1 MVAVLRL
8 EVADPHPVVPIYGS
22 ARVSGFP
29 LPASLAGRV
38 RGPLRSGHR
47 ADDQGA
53 FADLAL
59 DFSETV
65 LPALLSLLS
74 LGLHVEL
81 SCVRPPAV

>member
-8 EVADPHPVVPIYGS
+8 EVADPHPVVPFYGVG
-22 ARVSGFP
+22 ARIRIP

-38 RGPLRSGHR
+38 RGPLRSGHL
-47 ADDQGA
+47 ADDEGA

-65 LPALLSLLS
+65 LPALLASLAGS
-74 LGLHVEL
+74 
-81 SCVRPPAV
+81 SY